1 VLCGRPPVN
10 HIAGWLGTRRTVPA
24 FKRAR
29 GYPFPARWT
38 PVPLVRQFLGTGVP
52 PIPASLASVADKSL
66 PRKTW
71 HRRRAMARPRP
82 VGWASTLG
90 RSRSY
95 VEVAVAL
102 RFNPIATWSGTRVAF
117 DGLSTARE
125 HSPSP
130 ARSRVN
136 PGPIS
141 LPRCGPG
148 FLLFLPSS
156 TCHRTVATAPSCGMW
171 RVRGAER
178 RQTRAAVRTRTGDRG
193 AKPATVTFP
202 LCQELDAQFHVE
214 GPRAVGG
221 PCVPG
226 SQSTTPLSPRQGAGA
241 RILRLGLSFGLPPG
255 NGG

>member
-1 VLCGRPPVN
+1 MLCRRPPVN

-125 HSPSP
+125 HPPPPRRAQTPVPLPPPWGRGCLVTPSGV
-130 ARSRVN
+130 RR
-136 PGPIS
+136 PG
-141 LPRCGPG
+141 
-148 FLLFLPSS
+148 
-156 TCHRTVATAPSCGMW
+156 
-171 RVRGAER
+171 
-178 RQTRAAVRTRTGDRG
+178 TR
-193 AKPATVTFP
+193 PTF
-202 LCQELDAQFHVE
+202 
-214 GPRAVGG
+214 
-221 PCVPG
+221 
-226 SQSTTPLSPRQGAGA
+226 
-241 RILRLGLSFGLPPG
+241 LRLWSARVGR
-255 NGG
+255 